1 MRDACNIHNTSACHL
16 DDLISG
22 AYRYTS
28 HCKRE
33 TMTSGNAFRDG
44 AHADLLATNAAT
56 NGDTTHAHAHK
67 RRKLLPSPPQANIFT
82 KTGDGT
88 VSLEV
93 DHMILDYLSYEA
105 TKAVL
110 ASRKPSNMHLPSL
123 ENKLVMVDTFL
134 EMFKARHPS
143 YVPDAEFRFR
153 LLLLKFATLYCSRF
167 DRAAAVPSHHA
178 LHGLRENNTAR
189 AMNWIQNADRMPSG
203 KYDLS
208 GFESAP
214 SSDHSNVDAN
224 TSLRQRDNVE
234 SWRNDTRH
242 KTTTDARQQAYLESR
257 RAYTLKVLKRPAEDD
272 LHEDAFYGTSACL
285 SLLDLLPSF
294 MGVIA
299 ARNELNN
306 SNLSTGLM
314 DLAAQFMLQASLEQ
328 YLACGAT
335 GCDAIDEAFAW
346 GLKSTHLAKSHKRAD
361 TTAHDDGDDTAD
373 LLSEVDRM
381 FQDEDDNNSQENPDW
396 HDIKASHIAELAHN
410 DSETLRQHL
419 EDVAYGYPTAEFEE
433 SVLQLLAGLAASLP
447 EPVLLQLEKGTLD
460 GMSRAET
467 QGFLREECGLD
478 AHWPEVSN

>member
-1 MRDACNIHNTSACHL
+1 
-16 DDLISG
+16 
-22 AYRYTS
+22 
-28 HCKRE
+28 
-33 TMTSGNAFRDG
+33 MTSGNAFRDG
-44 AHADLLATNAAT
+44 AHAQLLSTNAAA
-56 NGDTTHAHAHK
+56 NGDTTHAHK
-67 RRKLLPSPPQANIFT
+67 RRRLLPSPPQASIFT
-82 KTGDGT
+82 KTGDDS

-110 ASRKPSNMHLPSL
+110 ASRTSSNMHSPSL
-123 ENKLVMVDTFL
+123 ENKLATVDTFL

-143 YVPDAEFRFR
+143 YVPDAELRFR

-167 DRAAAVPSHHA
+167 DRATAVPSHHA

-189 AMNWIQNADRMPSG
+189 AMAWIQKADRIPSG

-208 GFESAP
+208 AFESGP
-214 SSDHSNVDAN
+214 SSDCSNVDAD
-224 TSLRQRDNVE
+224 TSLRQYDNVE

-242 KTTTDARQQAYLESR
+242 KTTTTPRQQAYLESR
-257 RAYTLKVLKRPAEDD
+257 RAYTLKVLKHPAEDD
-272 LHEDAFYGTSACL
+272 VYKDTFYGTSACL

-314 DLAAQFMLQASLEQ
+314 ELAAQFMLQASLEQ

-346 GLKSTHLAKSHKRAD
+346 GLKPTHSAKGHKKANP
-361 TTAHDDGDDTAD
+361 TAHDGDDTAD

-381 FQDEDDNNSQENPDW
+381 FQDEDRNSQELPHW
-396 HDIKASHIAELAHN
+396 HDIKASHIAELAHS

-419 EDVAYGYPTAEFEE
+419 EDVAYGYPIAEFEE
-433 SVLQLLAGLAASLP
+433 TVLQLLAGLAASLP
-447 EPVLLQLEKGTLD
+447 EPVLLQLEKGNLD
-460 GMSRAET
+460 GMSREET
-467 QGFLREECGLD
+467 QGFLRKCTLD
-478 AHWPEVSN
+478 AHWPAVPI

>member
-1 MRDACNIHNTSACHL
+1 
-16 DDLISG
+16 
-22 AYRYTS
+22 
-28 HCKRE
+28 
-33 TMTSGNAFRDG
+33 MTSGNAFRDG
-44 AHADLLATNAAT
+44 AHAQLLATNAAT

-82 KTGDGT
+82 KTGDDT

-110 ASRKPSNMHLPSL
+110 ASRKSSDMHLPSL
-123 ENKLVMVDTFL
+123 ENKLTMVDTFL

-143 YVPDAEFRFR
+143 YVPDAELRFR

-167 DRAAAVPSHHA
+167 DRATAVPSHHA

-189 AMNWIQNADRMPSG
+189 AMSWIQNADRMPSG
-203 KYDLS
+203 KCDLS
-208 GFESAP
+208 GFESG
-214 SSDHSNVDAN
+214 SSLDHSNVDAN
-224 TSLRQRDNVE
+224 TSLRQHDNVE
-234 SWRNDTRH
+234 SWRNDARH
-242 KTTTDARQQAYLESR
+242 KTTPTARQQAYLESR

-272 LHEDAFYGTSACL
+272 LYEDAFYGTSACL

-314 DLAAQFMLQASLEQ
+314 ELAAQFMLQASLEQ

-346 GLKSTHLAKSHKRAD
+346 GLKPAKSPKKAN

-381 FQDEDDNNSQENPDW
+381 FQNEDHNSQENPDW
-396 HDIKASHIAELAHN
+396 HDIKASHIAELAHS

-419 EDVAYGYPTAEFEE
+419 EDVAYGYPIAEFEE
-433 SVLQLLAGLAASLP
+433 TVLQLLAGLAASLP
-447 EPVLLQLEKGTLD
+447 EPVFSQLEKGSLD

-467 QGFLREECGLD
+467 QGFLRDDCGLD
-478 AHWPEVSN
+478 AHWPAVSN

>member
-1 MRDACNIHNTSACHL
+1 
-16 DDLISG
+16 
-22 AYRYTS
+22 
-28 HCKRE
+28 
-33 TMTSGNAFRDG
+33 MTSGNAFRDG
-44 AHADLLATNAAT
+44 AHAQLLATNAAA
-56 NGDTTHAHAHK
+56 NGDTTRAHK
-67 RRKLLPSPPQANIFT
+67 RRKLLPPPPPQANIFT
-82 KTGDGT
+82 KTGDDR

-110 ASRKPSNMHLPSL
+110 ASRMSNNLHSPSL
-123 ENKLVMVDTFL
+123 ENKLTMVDTFL

-143 YVPDAEFRFR
+143 YVPDAELRFR

-167 DRAAAVPSHHA
+167 DRTTAVPSNHA

-189 AMNWIQNADRMPSG
+189 AMAWIENADRMPSG

-208 GFESAP
+208 GLESGP

-224 TSLRQRDNVE
+224 TSLRQHDNVE

-242 KTTTDARQQAYLESR
+242 KTTTTARQQAYLESR
-257 RAYTLKVLKRPAEDD
+257 RAYTLKVLKRPAEDEIY
-272 LHEDAFYGTSACL
+272 EDAFYGTSACL

-314 DLAAQFMLQASLEQ
+314 ELAAQFMLQASLEQ

-346 GLKSTHLAKSHKRAD
+346 GLKPTHPAKGHKKAD
-361 TTAHDDGDDTAD
+361 LTAQDGDGTAD

-381 FQDEDDNNSQENPDW
+381 FQSEDNNSQENPDW
-396 HDIKASHIAELAHN
+396 HDIKASHIAELAHS
-410 DSETLRQHL
+410 DSQTLRQHL
-419 EDVAYGYPTAEFEE
+419 EDVAYGYPIAEFEE
-433 SVLQLLAGLAASLP
+433 TVLQLLAGLAASLP
-447 EPVLLQLEKGTLD
+447 EPVLLQLEKGSLD
-460 GMSRAET
+460 GMSRGET
-467 QGFLREECGLD
+467 QEFLQDCGFD
-478 AHWPEVSN
+478 AHWPALSNQRYKPNVN

>member
-1 MRDACNIHNTSACHL
+1 
-16 DDLISG
+16 
-22 AYRYTS
+22 
-28 HCKRE
+28 
-33 TMTSGNAFRDG
+33 MTSGNAFRDG
-44 AHADLLATNAAT
+44 AHAQLLATNAAA
-56 NGDTTHAHAHK
+56 NGDTTHAHK
-67 RRKLLPSPPQANIFT
+67 RRKLLPSPPQASIFT
-82 KTGDGT
+82 KTGDDRVT
-88 VSLEV
+88 LEV

-110 ASRKPSNMHLPSL
+110 ASRTSSNMHSPSL
-123 ENKLVMVDTFL
+123 ENKLAMVDTFL

-143 YVPDAEFRFR
+143 YVPDAELRFR

-167 DRAAAVPSHHA
+167 DRATVLPSHHA

-189 AMNWIQNADRMPSG
+189 AMAWIQNADRMPSG

-208 GFESAP
+208 GFESGP
-214 SSDHSNVDAN
+214 SPDHSNVDAD
-224 TSLRQRDNVE
+224 TTLRQNDIVE
-234 SWRNDTRH
+234 SWRNDARH
-242 KTTTDARQQAYLESR
+242 KTTTTPRQQAYLESR
-257 RAYTLKVLKRPAEDD
+257 RAYTLKVLKRPTEDD
-272 LHEDAFYGTSACL
+272 IHEDAFYGTSACL

-314 DLAAQFMLQASLEQ
+314 ELAAQFMLQASLEQ

-346 GLKSTHLAKSHKRAD
+346 GLKPTQPAKSHKQANP
-361 TTAHDDGDDTAD
+361 TAQGDGDDTAD

-381 FQDEDDNNSQENPDW
+381 FQNEDNNPQENPEW
-396 HDIKASHIAELAHN
+396 HDIKGSHIAELAHS

-419 EDVAYGYPTAEFEE
+419 EDVAYGYPIAEFEE
-433 SVLQLLAGLAASLP
+433 TVLQLLAGLAASLP
-447 EPVLLQLEKGTLD
+447 EPVFSQLEKGTLD

-467 QGFLREECGLD
+467 QGFLRDDCGLG
-478 AHWPEVSN
+478 AHWPAVPN